1 MTSQKKTFLGVAL
14 FFAALL
20 AWPGHTVSKDPKMD
34 PQDLVARSLKAVGTP
49 EKLAARKTCI
59 AEGNGTVRVRTG
71 GSGSMAG
78 QTVFLSEGDKF
89 RYDMKFDSRDY
100 PEELFTFDGQNAQ
113 VGYIRPG
120 KRSKLGDFLY
130 LYNGII
136 KEGLIGGVLSTAW
149 PLTQLEQRSP
159 KLQYRGLAKVEGK
172 QAHELRYQMKKGD
185 SNLNLFLYFEPDT
198 FRHVATI
205 YRIIQPAPLAGR
217 PDLSSSQTDNRLELL
232 EVFEDF
238 REEDGLTLP
247 HRWTIHYTA
256 EAGQSTFFGEWE
268 TVFEKITFNQP
279 IDAKSFAVQ

>member
-1 MTSQKKTFLGVAL
+1 MTAQKKTFLGVAL
-14 FFAALL
+14 FYVALL
-20 AWPGHTVSKDPKMD
+20 AFPAPTLSKEPKLD
-34 PQDLVARSLKAVGTP
+34 PQDLVARSLKAVGAP

-71 GSGSMAG
+71 GSGSMVG

-89 RYDMKFDSRDY
+89 RYDMKFESKDY
-100 PEELFTFDGQNAQ
+100 PEELFAFDGQNAQ

-149 PLTQLEQRSP
+149 PLTQLEQRGA
-159 KLQYRGLAKVEGK
+159 KLQYRGLSKVEGK
-172 QAHELRYQMKKGD
+172 PAHEVRYQMRKGE
-185 SNLNLFLYFEPDT
+185 SNLNIFLYFEPET

-256 EAGQSTFFGEWE
+256 EVGQSTFFGEWE
-268 TVFEKITFNQP
+268 TGFEKITFNQP
-279 IDAKSFAVQ
+279 IDPKSFALQ

>member
-1 MTSQKKTFLGVAL
+1 MTAQKKTFHVPVLFLVAL
-14 FFAALL
+14 LSCPA
-20 AWPGHTVSKDPKMD
+20 PTVSKDPKLD
-34 PQDLVARSLKAVGTP
+34 PQDLVARSLKAVGAP

-78 QTVFLSEGDKF
+78 PTMFLSEGDKF
-89 RYDMKFDSRDY
+89 RYDMKFDSKDY
-100 PEELFTFDGQNAQ
+100 PEELFAFDGQNAQ
-113 VGYIRPG
+113 IGYIRPG

-149 PLTQLEQRSP
+149 PLTHLEQRGS

-172 QAHELRYQMKKGD
+172 QAHELRYQMKKGE
-185 SNLNLFLYFEPDT
+185 SNLNIFLYFEPET

-205 YRIIQPAPLAGR
+205 YRIIQPSPLATR
-217 PDLSSSQTDNRLELL
+217 PELSSSQTDNRLEVL

-256 EAGQSTFFGEWE
+256 EMGQSTFMGEWE

-279 IDAKSFAVQ
+279 IEAKTFALQ